1 MSIVEEKIHEKWA
14 VIDKLRG
21 YPGIVH
27 KNMVEIHTH
36 NLNKELITRCEQQV
50 EDLLRQVF
58 NGITSTV
65 KKLEKDIGDE
75 KT

>member
-1 MSIVEEKIHEKWA
+1 
-14 VIDKLRG
+14 
-21 YPGIVH
+21 
-27 KNMVEIHTH
+27 MVEIHTH
-36 NLNKELITRCEQQV
+36 ILNKELIGRCEQQV
-50 EDLLRQVF
+50 EDMLRQVF